1 MSTNRNIANLSI
13 TIVKTLVKMAGFGPV
28 ADMIDGS
35 QECLNLLADIKND
48 ALGNPNAKMIRTLKG
63 AINSE
68 LNTIQD
74 TLQQDGLS
82 RKQIKNAVAQLSDT
96 AGQTIKSL
104 REDDDAL
111 IRAVQQPE
119 HFIEHLKSHAVPL
132 PDDSSASMQA
142 HYEKLLEQIA
152 QEFLTLAPCSANFEH
167 VALTS
172 LLRCFSTLEARVE
185 HAEQKIHEAIMQ
197 SEKRL
202 HEHMDKQTE
211 YIVEAVTNSRQN
223 TFTTRR
229 FDTGTRPAPLS
240 HSLPRHPKSGDD
252 TLQKIIFESSV
263 TGQPTR
269 NVLIG
274 RPGCGKTQIAAS
286 IANECDTDDWSMI
299 AWFDASS
306 RSKIEQQYITFG
318 ESALGISRDASES
331 AEQSVG
337 KILATL
343 KRITKDKTLF
353 VFDNVETIND
363 IMGLLPTDL
372 GVNIIVTTR
381 KSSGWDSQEGWNLFR
396 IDNFTRHE
404 SVDYLT
410 KVTNDNDKKSA
421 TKLAAYLGDLPL
433 AIAQAAAMAKRYFDS
448 SISDYYTY
456 LQSHYDEDLE
466 ELLEPIEGDGYTQGA
481 IHALRNAKQTTLSKI
496 TSITVREEAIKILDS
511 LCYLDETGVP
521 KNWIKRNSDFNRSR
535 AYQAL
540 IDSSLIE
547 ESDGAQFTHIHRL
560 LARSMRSRSTRST
573 SVTNAI
579 ETLEYAL
586 KTQLQNQSI
595 ELRMQNLRHLSTQLR
610 AICQYLI
617 NTEDNFPLTIDT
629 IIIDTLRY
637 AYDFGMFDCA
647 TSLYATIHQLTFLQN
662 KESAWLTILDLLGIN
677 LCALRKFDD
686 AHSVYEILFSSID
699 DTHFLYHIYRGHLAR
714 LLYFEEKDEQ
724 ALEICKNTLEST
736 DASDPYYGIYE
747 YTFAK
752 MIIDTTFPFDGGNQA
767 HIHNANT
774 AIRYAHLAIHHT
786 TESLHQFEPRHRIN
800 AWMTMAAAYSA
811 LDLHTEAIHYSRKAL
826 NASLHQL
833 EDTHPDVY
841 TYKFNLLAYSKRAFG
856 LTQAIVDELTS
867 LVSDLE
873 AQYTTFSPEAFTMHY
888 ILAKWLFE
896 AKRYQ
901 EAIAEVDL
909 CITASESQ
917 SETTD
922 PPLDSLYTLRNM
934 ATSQLAELY
943 N

>member
-1 MSTNRNIANLSI
+1 MSTNRNVANLSI
-13 TIVKTLVKMAGFGPV
+13 LVVKTLVKMAGFGFA
-28 ADMIDGS
+28 ADMIDGA
-35 QECLNLLADIKND
+35 QECLNLLADLKND
-48 ALGNPNAKMIRTLKG
+48 ALNNPNAEMIRTLKG

-68 LNTIQD
+68 LNAIQD

-82 RKQIKNAVAQLSDT
+82 RKQIKHAVAQLSDA
-96 AGQTIKSL
+96 AGQTIKNL
-104 REDDDAL
+104 TEDDDAL

-119 HFIEHLKSHAVPL
+119 HFIEDLKSHAVPL
-132 PDDSSASMQA
+132 PDDSSAGMQA
-142 HYEKLLEQIA
+142 HYEKLLDQIA
-152 QEFLTLAPCSANFEH
+152 LEFLTLAPWSANFEH

-172 LLRCFSTLEARVE
+172 LLRCFSTLEARIKQ
-185 HAEQKIHEAIMQ
+185 AEQEIRESIKQ

-202 HEHMDKQTE
+202 HEHIDKQTE
-211 YIVEAVTNSRQN
+211 YIVEAVINSGPN
-223 TFTTRR
+223 TFTIRR

-240 HSLPRHPKSGDD
+240 HSLPRYPKSGDD
-252 TLQKIIFESSV
+252 TLQKIVFESSA

-274 RPGCGKTQIAAS
+274 RPGSGKTQIAAS
-286 IANECDTDDWSMI
+286 IANECNTDDWSMI

-306 RSKIEQQYITFG
+306 RSKLEQQYVIFG
-318 ESALGISRDASES
+318 ESALGIIRDTSES
-331 AEQSVG
+331 PAQSIG
-337 KILATL
+337 KILPKL
-343 KRITKDKTLF
+343 KQITKERTLF
-353 VFDNVETIND
+353 VFDNVESIND

-372 GVNIIVTTR
+372 GANIVVTTR
-381 KSSGWDSQEGWNLFR
+381 KNSGWDSQEGWNIFR
-396 IDNFTRHE
+396 IDNFTRRE
-404 SVDYLT
+404 YVDYLT
-410 KVTNDNDKKSA
+410 KVTNDDDRKSA
-421 TKLAAYLGDLPL
+421 TKLATYLGDLPL
-433 AIAQAAAMAKRYFDS
+433 AIAQAAAMTKRYFDS

-456 LQSHYDEDLE
+456 LQSHCDEDLE
-466 ELLEPIEGDGYTQGA
+466 ELLEPIEGNDYTQGA

-496 TSITVREEAIKILDS
+496 TSNTVKEEAIKILDS

-521 KNWIKRNSDFNRSR
+521 KNWLKRKSDFNRSR

-547 ESDGAQFTHIHRL
+547 ESDGAQFTRIHRL
-560 LARSMRSRSTRST
+560 LARSMRSRSTHST

-586 KTQLQNQSI
+586 GRQLQDQSI
-595 ELRMQNLRHLSTQLR
+595 EIRMQHLRHISTQLR

-617 NTEDNFPLTIDT
+617 NTEDNFPLTIDA

-637 AYDFGMFDCA
+637 AYDFGMFNCA
-647 TSLYATIHQLTFLQN
+647 TSLYTTINQLTFLQN
-662 KESAWLTILDLLGIN
+662 KESSWLTILDFLGIN

-686 AHSVYEILFSSID
+686 AHSVYKILFSSID
-699 DTHFLYHIYRGHLAR
+699 NTHFLYHIYRGHLAR
-714 LLYFEEKDEQ
+714 LLYFEGQDVQ
-724 ALEICKNTLEST
+724 ALEICKNTIEST
-736 DASDPYYGIYE
+736 DESDPFYGIYE

-752 MIIDTTFPFDGGNQA
+752 MMIDTTFPFDSDNQA

-774 AIRYAHLAIHHT
+774 AIRHAHLAIHHT

-800 AWMTMAAAYSA
+800 AWMTMAEAYSA
-811 LDLHTEAIHYSRKAL
+811 LDLHTEAIHYSKKAL

-833 EDTHPDVY
+833 EDSHPDVY
-841 TYKFNLLAYSKRAFG
+841 TCKFNLLAYSKRCFG
-856 LTQAIVDELTS
+856 LTQAIVDELTT

-922 PPLDSLYTLRNM
+922 PPLDSLYTLRNL
-934 ATSQLAELY
+934 ATSQLAELC